1 VRRIRARL
9 SAAWLLAGVFALPVP
24 ASIAQTRATLPGS
37 VVEAASIGGAERSQ
51 IDAFVAALAPAA
63 SGAES
68 EEATRARKELVA
80 PLTGTRPSVAFRQA
94 YAQSAA
100 SLLAGMIGSNEPGA
114 RLAGLRL
121 AGHLGT
127 GDTVSMIRQALTD
140 SDAGV
145 RLFAAVQAGRVFE
158 VTNAAGPALTESQ
171 AAQLIDA
178 LKASANADSGAK
190 HAQTVIRALGS
201 AAQMRLR
208 ELPGTRSHALAA
220 LSAVATDRARGIKP
234 AELLASEETLL
245 LATSIA
251 TRSVSEAGTTVS
263 DAAAKAAA
271 ELGGQILAI
280 TLTRQTQN
288 MMGSD
293 LEADIRLLNA
303 GESLIYFARRRQ
315 VENAR
320 GNPNSVPQTKLAEL
334 LLAQDRGFRNE
345 LVRLIGPGSDFL
357 RQFGLPN
364 DRFVK

>member
-1 VRRIRARL
+1 MRRIRARL
-9 SAAWLLAGVFALPVP
+9 SAACLLAGVLALP
-24 ASIAQTRATLPGS
+24 ATTALAQTRATLPGS
-37 VVEAASIGGAERSQ
+37 VIEAASIGGAERSQ

-63 SGAES
+63 TGNDAEA
-68 EEATRARKELVA
+68 ATRARKELVA

-94 YAQSAA
+94 FSQSASSMLTSMIA
-100 SLLAGMIGSNEPGA
+100 SDDPGA
-114 RLAGLRL
+114 RLGGLRL

-127 GDTVSMIRQALTD
+127 GDTVAMVRGALQD

-158 VTNAAGPALTESQ
+158 VTNTAGPALTESQ
-171 AAQLIDA
+171 ATQLIDA
-178 LKASANADSGAK
+178 LKASATAESGPK
-190 HAQTVIRALGS
+190 YIQTVIRALGS
-201 AAQMRLR
+201 AAQLRLR
-208 ELPGTRSHALAA
+208 DLPNTRSHALDA
-220 LSAVATDRARGIKP
+220 LAKVATDRARAIQP
-234 AELLASEETLL
+234 ADLLAHQETLL

-263 DAAAKAAA
+263 DAAAKSAA

-280 TLTRQTQN
+280 TLARQTQN
-288 MMGSD
+288 LMGSD
-293 LEADIRLLNA
+293 PEGDIRLLNA

-320 GNPNSVPQTKLAEL
+320 GNPGSVPQTKLAEL
-334 LLAQDRGFRNE
+334 FRAQDRGFRNE